1 MEELIGQVEQ
11 NILLSV
17 KYEEPKNVQDAQSVI
32 LSRIVLST
40 IYATYNFITKPT
52 ITFKIFYSI

>member
-32 LSRIVLST
+32 LSRIVLRT